1 MAPPLPVHTE
11 KMRGSKL
18 CGVCSSRDTNAIG
31 SGPTLM
37 TSLNLNYFLTPH
49 IAIPGV
55 KTSMYE
61 VGGTLT
67 FSP

>member
-11 KMRGSKL
+11 NMRGSKL
-18 CGVCSSRDTNAIG
+18 CGVCSSRDTNAIE

-49 IAIPGV
+49 TVIPQV
-55 KTSMYE
+55 KTSPYE
-61 VGGTLT
+61 VRGTLT
-67 FSP
+67 ISP